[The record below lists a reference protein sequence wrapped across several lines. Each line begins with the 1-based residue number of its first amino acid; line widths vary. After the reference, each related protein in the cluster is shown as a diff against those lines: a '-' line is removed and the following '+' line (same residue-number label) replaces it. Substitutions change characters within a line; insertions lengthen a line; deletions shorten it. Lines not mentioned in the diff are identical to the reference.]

1 MKRLPIHISADRI
14 ASFCEQHHISKL
26 SLFGS
31 VLREDFGPESDV
43 DVLVEFEEGFVPG
56 FIRLHALEKEL
67 STLMENRELDLV
79 TPKSLN
85 HRIRDQILNEA
96 RIQYVKEE

>member
-1 MKRLPIHISADRI
+1 MKRLPIHIPTDQI
-14 ASFCEQHHISKL
+14 THFCEQHHILKL
-26 SLFGS
+26 ALFGS

-56 FIRLHALEKEL
+56 FIRLHELEKEL
-67 STLMENRELDLV
+67 SALMENRELDFV

-85 HRIRDQILNEA
+85 HRIRDQILSEA
-96 RIQYVKEE
+96 RVQYVKEE